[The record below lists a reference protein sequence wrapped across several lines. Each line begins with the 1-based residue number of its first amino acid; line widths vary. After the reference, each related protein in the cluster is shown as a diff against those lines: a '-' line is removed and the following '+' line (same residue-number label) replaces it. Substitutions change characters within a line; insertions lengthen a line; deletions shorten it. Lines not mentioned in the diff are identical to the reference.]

1 MQQVQHGR
9 HTNTMAEIKSENL
22 EKVAVQINENETIDA
37 VKTTVVLE
45 ESQTYTQTKEQLE
58 QQKASLQ
65 EKIKKI
71 ESALALLK

>member
-1 MQQVQHGR
+1 
-9 HTNTMAEIKSENL
+9 MAEIKSENL

-65 EKIKKI
+65 DKIKKI

>member
-1 MQQVQHGR
+1 
-9 HTNTMAEIKSENL
+9 MAEIKSENL

-45 ESQTYTQTKEQLE
+45 ESRTYTQTKEQLE